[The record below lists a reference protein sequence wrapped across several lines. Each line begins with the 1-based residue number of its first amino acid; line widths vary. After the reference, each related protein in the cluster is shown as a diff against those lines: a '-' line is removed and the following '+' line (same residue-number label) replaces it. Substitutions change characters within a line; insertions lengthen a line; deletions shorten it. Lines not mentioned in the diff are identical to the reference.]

1 MNGMASTDLAPAFIT
16 PFPAPAAG
24 SAQGRGAQQDSAGTA
39 DEGSFANV
47 LGDVLGSGQ
56 ALTAAA
62 TGIGTPG
69 PLDTAEVTAEPPVDG
84 DSAAV
89 PAGADPAQFVPAHFV
104 PVAAL
109 PAPTDVPAPS
119 FATGPAAV
127 PAAASTLGTTAPN
140 LTPRLP
146 RAGHYA
152 ALAEHTSEQPAGLPT
167 DGKQDVPAAPPANPT
182 APAAAVPGLATF
194 VPAGPG
200 LPDSRLTRAG
210 AALAGNT
217 QPATATTPATAPATQ
232 TPAAQPAGVSSTSA
246 PTVPPM
252 PAPSASVMA
261 SVTGAPPTGQ
271 SPIAAPLA
279 APATLGQPAAA
290 ASSATTTIAPQP
302 GPVAPATP
310 ATTSPTSVTP
320 TTAQP
325 ATTRAATVQAAAAQP
340 AAAGPGMLQT
350 PSARPG
356 NTAPAGSPAAAVNG
370 SVPVIDA
377 GLLGTGTPADTSG
390 AAPTLTQP
398 AAAAPASG
406 GAAATSA
413 TVAGVEVPAT
423 ASGVDPSVSASSS
436 SPAAPAA
443 VTASADTLAAAGV
456 SVAQQIPAP
465 AQPGSVAAAPAPAA
479 HAPPA
484 PTLQPQ
490 LARPLFTLA
499 GAPHGQHIMTLQVT
513 PEDLGPLTVRA
524 QIDATGVRI
533 ELFAPGDVGREA
545 IRGILPELRK
555 ELADSGFGASVD
567 VSDRSGPA
575 GSSQDGTGRDST
587 GRDAGQDGS
596 RGSRGG
602 SSPGGG
608 KAADEQR
615 SGHHWDAL
623 ADEAAV
629 RTARTLN
636 GPQTTLD
643 ILV

>member
-47 LGDVLGSGQ
+47 LGDVLGSASGQ
-56 ALTAAA
+56 ASTAAA
-62 TGIGTPG
+62 TGTGTPG

-140 LTPRLP
+140 LTPRPP

-252 PAPSASVMA
+252 PASASASVMA
-261 SVTGAPPTGQ
+261 SVTGAPPTGK

-320 TTAQP
+320 
-325 ATTRAATVQAAAAQP
+325 
-340 AAAGPGMLQT
+340 
-350 PSARPG
+350 
-356 NTAPAGSPAAAVNG
+356 
-370 SVPVIDA
+370 
-377 GLLGTGTPADTSG
+377 
-390 AAPTLTQP
+390 
-398 AAAAPASG
+398 
-406 GAAATSA
+406 
-413 TVAGVEVPAT
+413 
-423 ASGVDPSVSASSS
+423 
-436 SPAAPAA
+436 
-443 VTASADTLAAAGV
+443 
-456 SVAQQIPAP
+456 
-465 AQPGSVAAAPAPAA
+465 
-479 HAPPA
+479 
-484 PTLQPQ
+484 
-490 LARPLFTLA
+490 
-499 GAPHGQHIMTLQVT
+499 
-513 PEDLGPLTVRA
+513 
-524 QIDATGVRI
+524 
-533 ELFAPGDVGREA
+533 
-545 IRGILPELRK
+545 
-555 ELADSGFGASVD
+555 
-567 VSDRSGPA
+567 
-575 GSSQDGTGRDST
+575 
-587 GRDAGQDGS
+587 
-596 RGSRGG
+596 
-602 SSPGGG
+602 
-608 KAADEQR
+608 
-615 SGHHWDAL
+615 
-623 ADEAAV
+623 
-629 RTARTLN
+629 
-636 GPQTTLD
+636 
-643 ILV
+643 